1 MKQKKSI
8 ERGDGD
14 MTNYAMKNLE
24 KLSVSTIPPYDPL
37 QSFVRD
43 NHIAIKGLKGKR
55 LSNYVFGAKDVFKIK
70 GTTWGNGHPD
80 WLRYSQPDD
89 FTASA
94 ILTLLDAGADLVG
107 KTICD
112 ELCYSISGE
121 NWHYGSP
128 LNPTDTRR
136 LTGGSSSGSCSA
148 TAGGLV
154 DFAIGS
160 DCLGS
165 VRVPASYNGIIG
177 LRPSYER
184 IQNDGEAPYCKSM
197 DVLGFVA
204 SEKEVFQDVASV
216 LLNEDPEKGTFTK
229 LYVVDDAFE
238 AVDSNVQEAFNAVI
252 DKIGTK
258 LGTIEHIKIAE
269 EGLEYWVKEV
279 FQIVQGYEIWESYGG
294 FVNKYRPRLSPGPKD
309 RLEKASTISRE
320 RYLEAKKKKEEFRQ
334 RVEHLLSDGAVLI
347 TPTASSVAPLK
358 SASLKEIDRLRT
370 QSSHL
375 LCISPLADIP
385 QLTLPLLEQDGVPLG
400 VTLMSAKNTDRTLI
414 DFGLQF
420 MD

>member
-1 MKQKKSI
+1 M
-8 ERGDGD
+8 
-14 MTNYAMKNLE
+14 NHYAMNELT
-24 KLSVSTIPPYDPL
+24 KLSVSNTPPYDAL
-37 QSFVRD
+37 QAFVRD
-43 NHIAIKGLKGKR
+43 NHIAIAGREEGP
-55 LSNYVFGAKDVFKIK
+55 LSKYVFGAKDVFKVK
-70 GTTWGNGHPD
+70 GSTWGNGHPD
-80 WLRYSQPDD
+80 WLRYSPPDD

-94 ILTLLDAGADLVG
+94 IVTLLESGADLVG

-128 LNPTDTRR
+128 LNPADTRR

-165 VRVPASYNGIIG
+165 VRVPAAYNGVIG
-177 LRPSYER
+177 MRPSLGR

-197 DVLGFVA
+197 DVLGYVA
-204 SEKEVFQDVASV
+204 SQKQVFRDVSQV
-216 LLNEDPEKGTFTK
+216 LLGEDPKAMPLKT
-229 LYVVDDAFE
+229 LYVIDDAFE
-238 AVDSNVQEAFNAVI
+238 AVDASVRDAFQE
-252 DKIGTK
+252 
-258 LGTIEHIKIAE
+258 TIETIGRQLGKVEHITIAE

-279 FQIVQGYEIWESYGG
+279 FQIVQGYEVWDSYGG

-309 RLEKASTISRE
+309 RLEVASKITREAYLKAKE
-320 RYLEAKKKKEEFRQ
+320 KQEEFRQ
-334 RVEHLLSDGAVLI
+334 RIEKLLSDGAVLI
-347 TPTASSVAPLK
+347 EPTASSVAPLK
-358 SASLKEIDRLRT
+358 STSLEEINRLRA

-375 LCISPLADIP
+375 LCISALAGIP
-385 QLTLPLLEQDGVPLG
+385 QITLPLLEQDHVPLG

-414 DFGLQF
+414 DFALQF
-420 MD
+420 LDETK

>member
-1 MKQKKSI
+1 MS
-8 ERGDGD
+8 
-14 MTNYAMKNLE
+14 NYAMKQLE
-24 KLSVSTIPPYDPL
+24 KLTVSTTPPYDPL

-43 NHIAIKGLKGKR
+43 NHIAIKGLSGKS
-55 LSNYVFGAKDVFKIK
+55 LSNYVFGAKDVFRIK
-70 GTTWGNGHPD
+70 GSTWGNGHPD
-80 WLRYSQPDD
+80 WLRYSEPDS

-94 ILTLLDAGADLVG
+94 ITKLLDNGADLVG
-107 KTICD
+107 KTVCD

-177 LRPSYER
+177 IRPSYER

-204 SEKEVFQDVASV
+204 SEKQVFQDVATV
-216 LLNEDPEKGTFTK
+216 LLGEDSNKGKFTK
-229 LYVVDDAFE
+229 LYIVDDAFE
-238 AVDSNVQEAFNAVI
+238 MVDKKVKKAFDGVMNE
-252 DKIGTK
+252 IGNK
-258 LGTIEHIKIAE
+258 LGKVEHITIAE
-269 EGLEYWVKEV
+269 EGLDYWVKEV
-279 FQIVQGYEIWESYGG
+279 FQVIQGYEIWESYGG
-294 FVNKYRPRLSPGPKD
+294 FINAYRPRLSPGPKD
-309 RLEKASTISRE
+309 RLKKASTITRE
-320 RYLEAKKKKEEFRQ
+320 RYLEAKEKKKEFLQ
-334 RVEHLLSDGAVLI
+334 RMETLLLDGAVLI
-347 TPTASSVAPLK
+347 TPTASSIAPLK
-358 SASLKEIDRLRT
+358 SATLKEIDRLRT
-370 QSSHL
+370 QSSNL
-375 LCISPLADIP
+375 LCISPLAEIP

-400 VTLMSAKNTDRTLI
+400 VTLMSAKHTDRALI

-420 MD
+420 MK